1 MAEPTSPQARPHDP
15 NSRTLHPLWMFITA
29 ISGIDDQAERVRLT
43 ATGLPSLLPC
53 QCSGVALLDDGE
65 TPFHVII
72 QQNGQEVSLPQTEK
86 LLADLLPLYQEALR
100 YSKLLIITN
109 KGGTENP
116 EIPRS
121 LQQMGIQS
129 LVLAPLRTLRRQY
142 GMVLVGRENHENFS
156 RNEEL
161 IISTF
166 TEHFAI
172 GLENLHLYQSL
183 QQHSQTLEQQ
193 VEDRTEKLR
202 QAQERQR
209 ALLEINNAIIANL
222 DRDSLLQA
230 IAETLRA
237 LLPFDRATLT
247 LLDPASDALKVHA
260 LANTTGG
267 KRFLKPGME
276 FPRKGSALAVVYE
289 NKQPLIRH
297 HLEKGPWLGI
307 EQNLH
312 KEGIRSYV
320 AVPLMAKG
328 QPFGTLNLGSQE
340 PEAYSQGDVEFLTQ
354 VAQQVALAVENMMVY
369 EEINELKSRL
379 EQENLYLQE
388 EITTEHGFSDIIGDC
403 SALRQV
409 LHQIEMVAP
418 TDSSVLITGETG
430 TGKEVIARAVHSRSG
445 QKDKA
450 LVKVNCATIPAGL
463 VESELFGHE
472 KGAFTGALVRKIG
485 RFELADGG
493 TIFLDEIGELPL
505 DLQPK
510 LLRVLQEGEFERVG
524 GTQTFHVNV
533 RVIAATNRDPQEAMK
548 AGLLRADLF
557 YRLNVFPIHVPSLKE
572 RKEDIPLL
580 VQYFTWKKGT
590 RLGKKIETIPER
602 VMQSLKEYA
611 WPGNIRELEHVIE
624 RAVIL
629 SQGSQFELGDWFVK
643 PSQGAGP
650 TRIESLED
658 VERQHILST
667 LEATGWIVSGENGA
681 AQILG
686 LKRTTLDARMKK
698 LGISRTP

>member
-1 MAEPTSPQARPHDP
+1 MAEPITPQAGPHDS
-15 NSRTLHPLWMFITA
+15 NSGSLHPLWMFMTA
-29 ISGIDDQAERVRLT
+29 ISGIDDQCERARLT
-43 ATGLPSLLPC
+43 ATGFPSCLPC
-53 QCSGVALLDDGE
+53 QFSGVALIDVGE
-65 TPFHVII
+65 TPSNLIL
-72 QQNGQEVSLPQTEK
+72 QNNGHEVSASQTEK
-86 LLADLLPLYQEALR
+86 ILADLKPLYQEALQ
-100 YSKLLIITN
+100 YSKHLIATSN
-109 KGGTENP
+109 DGTDNP
-116 EIPRS
+116 RIPS
-121 LQQMGIQS
+121 SIIEMGIQS
-129 LVLAPLRTLRRQY
+129 LVIAPLRTLHRQY

-230 IAETLRA
+230 IAETLRP

-247 LLDPASDALKVHA
+247 LLDPASDVLKVHA
-260 LANTTGG
+260 LASTTGT

-340 PEAYSQGDVEFLTQ
+340 PEAYSQADVEFLTQ

-369 EEINELKSRL
+369 EEITELKSRL

-388 EITTEHGFSDIIGDC
+388 EITDEHGFSEIIGNC
-403 SALRQV
+403 SALRHV
-409 LHQIEMVAP
+409 LHQIDMVAP
-418 TDSSVLITGETG
+418 TGSTVLITGETG
-430 TGKEVIARAVHSRSG
+430 TGKELIARAIQTRSG
-445 QKDKA
+445 QKEKA
-450 LVKVNCATIPAGL
+450 LVKINCAAIPAGL

-472 KGAFTGALVRKIG
+472 KGAFTGALTRKIG

-524 GTQTFHVNV
+524 GNHTFKVNV
-533 RVIAATNRDPQEAMK
+533 RVIAATNRDPEQAMK

-557 YRLNVFPIHVPSLKE
+557 YRLNVFPIQMPSLKE

-580 VQYFTWKKGT
+580 VQYFTLKKGA
-590 RLGKKIETIPER
+590 RLGKKIESIPER
-602 VMQSLKEYA
+602 VMQTLKEYA

-629 SQGSQFELGDWFVK
+629 SQGSQLELGDWFVK

-650 TRIESLED
+650 TRIDSLED

-686 LKRTTLDARMKK
+686 LKRTTLEARMKK
-698 LGISRTP
+698 LGISRTS